1 MYIFLDTQ
9 LLVDIPLSQV
19 DPFLC
24 LLYVSFFHSGTILN
38 PKAFHFLLRPI
49 GSKDST
55 WEGGIRV
62 PALARWPGTIAPGSH
77 SQAIISSMD
86 IFATAAGMSGG
97 KLPQDRIMDS
107 ESFLP
112 VLTGATMEHRE
123 VLLHYCSDR
132 LMAVTYGVFKAHLY
146 TKPSMNLDQLAAK
159 CRKGWTPTG
168 SYHLCFSC
176 DPPCAVYHDPPLLY
190 NIGFDPS
197 ELSPLN
203 VRKHVDVLREINRI
217 VEEHERTLVKGDPL
231 FVREIVSSLN
241 PCCNPPYCMCNY
253 DRTLYLRELGLS

>member
-1 MYIFLDTQ
+1 M
-9 LLVDIPLSQV
+9 VDIPLSQV

-24 LLYVSFFHSGTILN
+24 SLYVSFFHSGTILN

-86 IFATAAGMSGG
+86 IFATAADLSEG

-132 LMAVTYGVFKAHLY
+132 LMAVTYGVFKAHFY

-176 DPPCAVYHDPPLLY
+176 DPPCAVHHDPPLLY